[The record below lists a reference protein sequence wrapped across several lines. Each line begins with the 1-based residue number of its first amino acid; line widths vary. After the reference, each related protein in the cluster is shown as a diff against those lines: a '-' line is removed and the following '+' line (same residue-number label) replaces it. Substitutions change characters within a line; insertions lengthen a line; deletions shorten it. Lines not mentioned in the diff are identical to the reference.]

1 MEIFKVGMNLLY
13 ITLLVVFPH
22 SVLAYVDPKNVR
34 CLVCRTVVE
43 EIDNAIQRVDPKR
56 TVEVGS
62 YRLDSMGNQQQKTV
76 PYARSEM
83 YLTEVFETVCSKM
96 DDYVRA
102 TYKTSGELTLLPII
116 GRDGQM
122 NPDLNHVDI
131 VQDSDL
137 NKSLKF
143 YCEGIVEEFEENIL
157 RLFGADVDNIDIKL
171 CSNEAK
177 LCSHMESD
185 MDDYEFEDRDEL

>member
-13 ITLLVVFPH
+13 IILLVVFPH
-22 SVLAYVDPKNVR
+22 RVSADVDPKTVR
-34 CLVCRTVVE
+34 CLVCRNVVE

-62 YRLDSMGNQQQKTV
+62 YRLDSIGNQQQKTV

-83 YLTEVFETVCSKM
+83 YLTEVLETVCNKM
-96 DDYVRA
+96 DDYIRA
-102 TYKTSGELTLLPII
+102 TYKTSGELTLLRLI
-116 GRDGQM
+116 GPDGQM
-122 NPDLNHVDI
+122 NPDLNLVDI

-157 RLFGADVDNIDIKL
+157 RLFGTDADNIDIKL
-171 CSNEAK
+171 CSSEAK

-185 MDDYEFEDRDEL
+185 TDDYEFEDRDEL